1 MSSDAASPGS
11 SRRARRSNRQR
22 EALRRAR
29 LRVRERDAVEGS
41 PSPEARRQA
50 RLDDQSTP
58 EVVRRRLAAT
68 TCGWCGGTIEPK
80 ARGRIPKWCSAAC
93 RQRAWEQSRA
103 AASGRAAV
111 EVVERIVEIPGRH
124 PRHGEWTTLLNDLAK
139 QLREDA
145 IYDRDLQAIGEASLG
160 VNNALA
166 QRLTA
171 PQR

>member
-1 MSSDAASPGS
+1 MAVVT
-11 SRRARRSNRQR
+11 RRSNRQW

-29 LRVRERDAVEGS
+29 VRAREQDAAEIR
-41 PSPEARRQA
+41 PSPDTIGAA
-50 RLDDQSTP
+50 TLSDPSTP

-68 TCGWCGGTIEPK
+68 TCGWCGGAIAPK

-103 AASGRAAV
+103 PASGRPSV

-124 PRHGEWTTLLNDLAK
+124 PHHGEWTPLLNELAK
-139 QLREDA
+139 QLREGA
-145 IYDRDLQAIGEASLG
+145 MYDRDLHAIGEASVA

-171 PQR
+171 PRR